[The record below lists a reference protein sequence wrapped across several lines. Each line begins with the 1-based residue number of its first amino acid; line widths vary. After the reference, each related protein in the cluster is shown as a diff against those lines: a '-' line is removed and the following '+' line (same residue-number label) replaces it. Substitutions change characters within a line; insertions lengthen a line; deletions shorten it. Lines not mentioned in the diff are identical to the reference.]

1 MILFCFISAIA
12 GIGRYGLLIWIPT
25 YFTETMNMS
34 IKNGIFS
41 SIFLP
46 IGQAVAMFVFPFL
59 TDKLF
64 KGKREPMLTLASIVT
79 FLGMLI
85 FSLIQTKTLATIIL
99 FIVGIFSMVTG
110 IIWSFA
116 GDIGGKEYS
125 SIAVGILDWS
135 VYMGASI
142 QALLFGFV
150 KDKFGWQAIF
160 ITIAVL
166 YILMLIM
173 TMYSNRIG
181 DEKNESNNI

>member
-1 MILFCFISAIA
+1 
-12 GIGRYGLLIWIPT
+12 
-25 YFTETMNMS
+25 
-34 IKNGIFS
+34 
-41 SIFLP
+41 
-46 IGQAVAMFVFPFL
+46 
-59 TDKLF
+59 
-64 KGKREPMLTLASIVT
+64 
-79 FLGMLI
+79 
-85 FSLIQTKTLATIIL
+85 
-99 FIVGIFSMVTG
+99 MVTG

-135 VYMGASI
+135 VYMWASI